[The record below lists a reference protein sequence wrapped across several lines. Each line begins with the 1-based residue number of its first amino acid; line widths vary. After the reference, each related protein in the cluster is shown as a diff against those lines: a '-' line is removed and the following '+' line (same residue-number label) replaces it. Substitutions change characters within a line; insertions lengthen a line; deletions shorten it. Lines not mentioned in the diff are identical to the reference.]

1 MSTSTGHPSQGSS
14 SLETATETGHD
25 IHVHARCNMLVT
37 WSDSGMHLVS
47 IDYDCTNASH
57 VGQMSWDLVATP
69 NPLLT
74 TSSQGVGDAAPPP
87 HPTPWMRAGFG
98 FHNEV
103 KDLYFSVP
111 SKDSHYW
118 VHLQSMCRNLFAQEW
133 TYPQP
138 GSSHTFCCFCCCF
151 CGGNSAQHHGK
162 SCWCHLTSC
171 LPPLCYILSDPS
183 IHLPLTSSPSLCPSS
198 LRSQY

>member
-1 MSTSTGHPSQGSS
+1 MSTSTGHSSQGSS

-47 IDYDCTNASH
+47 I
-57 VGQMSWDLVATP
+57 
-69 NPLLT
+69 
-74 TSSQGVGDAAPPP
+74 
-87 HPTPWMRAGFG
+87 
-98 FHNEV
+98 
-103 KDLYFSVP
+103 
-111 SKDSHYW
+111 
-118 VHLQSMCRNLFAQEW
+118 QSMCRNLVAQEW

-151 CGGNSAQHHGK
+151 CGGNRAQHHGK

-198 LRSQY
+198 LRSQHTIPPKLLSLRRWYSQKFQANNSYKTCSWVCIIFKEANRNIQSCFYTSAQEI